1 MHGGNIEPTRHV
13 FDLVTSNV
21 FKYRYIYIHIH
32 ILLHPGDRNLSR
44 VEHLNLHST
53 GGHAE
58 QDGLITWSLKLKNG
72 HEICGK
78 KTFEECFEMSSL
90 VLQSPSYTYNL
101 FFKCSNLANFFQLG

>member
-1 MHGGNIEPTRHV
+1 MCLNLNTDI
-13 FDLVTSNV
+13 S
-21 FKYRYIYIHIH
+21 IYIFRFSSIRENA
-32 ILLHPGDRNLSR
+32 GDRNLSR
-44 VEHLNLHST
+44 VEHPNLHST

-72 HEICGK
+72 HEICEK